1 MKRSTGLPSRS
12 PGSFYL
18 ISFSR
23 LPPSAENPRKGVMR
37 GVFRFPLPIL
47 EICHISF
54 ELVANFEVTYLDVV
68 QGDIPEQT

>member
-1 MKRSTGLPSRS
+1 
-12 PGSFYL
+12 
-18 ISFSR
+18 
-23 LPPSAENPRKGVMR
+23 MR

-68 QGDIPEQT
+68 QGDIPERSDISSCTGFKSFSLRVAFPVDE